1 MASHVWDYIVYYAWA
16 FCSCPFLRFWAMRRP
31 TVCETGEGK
40 EPTHSVFKSIKA
52 NVGLIYLILGF
63 CRKHNE

>member
-1 MASHVWDYIVYYAWA
+1 MRGLSAVAR
-16 FCSCPFLRFWAMRRP
+16 FCDWAMRRP

>member
-1 MASHVWDYIVYYAWA
+1 MYLYRIHAVT
-16 FCSCPFLRFWAMRRP
+16 FLPFRAYNTDNQLIID
-31 TVCETGEGK
+31 T
-40 EPTHSVFKSIKA
+40 VFKSIKA